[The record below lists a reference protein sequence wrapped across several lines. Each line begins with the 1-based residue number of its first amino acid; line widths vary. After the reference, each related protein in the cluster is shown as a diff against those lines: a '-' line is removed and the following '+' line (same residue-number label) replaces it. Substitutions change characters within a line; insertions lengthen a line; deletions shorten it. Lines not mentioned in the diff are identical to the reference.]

1 MNELKKQQLEQFWS
15 IYEIDGA
22 TQALSWLETLKFYE
36 EFWLDDIASITN
48 KFSKL

>member
-15 IYEIDGA
+15 IYETDGSI
-22 TQALSWLETLKFYE
+22 QALSWLESLKYYE
-36 EFWLDDIASITN
+36 EFWLDDIKSLTN